1 MRMLTA
7 AQNDSDLAAAVGRF
21 AQASTRLE
29 RAIAEAI
36 TRLLPITADM
46 GLAILADNSMWA
58 NLDALDRLLALP
70 ETAISDDWKQK
81 LIDRIPKVRRSSEDR
96 NRLLHNTI
104 VESEDGYVI
113 FIHKRGRRVAMPIDA
128 KTIAQWAGEAG
139 EHAAWFMTVPYGRY
153 DFSQWG
159 KAFLTYEKKDWPK
172 RP

>member
-21 AQASTRLE
+21 AQASTLLE

-46 GLAILADNSMWA
+46 GLAILADNSMRA

-81 LIDRIPKVRRSSEDR
+81 LIDRILRCAAALRIATGFCTIRSLSQ
-96 NRLLHNTI
+96 
-104 VESEDGYVI
+104 
-113 FIHKRGRRVAMPIDA
+113 
-128 KTIAQWAGEAG
+128 KTD
-139 EHAAWFMTVPYGRY
+139 M
-153 DFSQWG
+153 
-159 KAFLTYEKKDWPK
+159 
-172 RP
+172 